1 LAAITPLT
9 RVDLPWVAEIL
20 GRPGLDETLFAA
32 HLAPRH
38 LRLDQAAFILGNHFE
53 DTAYLSYLH
62 VSVEMRRSGLA
73 SRLVAAFIE
82 AARSA
87 KLRRVLV
94 SGETGKAPGYIQP
107 GIEIPHES
115 GALELLHGFGFKE
128 LAKAYAM
135 SFELKDAPT
144 LSENDK
150 WGVRLATHTDRAA
163 LLEAIAN
170 SVPGEWEQFFTTALT
185 INESQIIIAIDGELI
200 GGYCHTRGDRFGPIG
215 VLPDFRGG
223 GLGTLVA
230 IAALHEMRARGAKWA
245 RFTWSDAENLSFYQ
259 RIGFK
264 TERCFQRMELL
275 L

>member
-1 LAAITPLT
+1 LTVITPLT

-20 GRPGLDETLFAA
+20 DRPDLDETLFAA

-38 LRLDQAAFILGNHFE
+38 LRLDQAAFLLGNHFE
-53 DTAYLSYLH
+53 DTAYLSYLY
-62 VSVEMRRSGLA
+62 VSNEVRRSGLA
-73 SRLVAAFIE
+73 SQLVAAFIKE
-82 AARSA
+82 ARSA

-115 GALELLHGFGFKE
+115 GALKLLHGFGFQE
-128 LAKAYAM
+128 LAKAYGM
-135 SFELKDAPT
+135 SIELTDAPP
-144 LSENDK
+144 LSENEK
-150 WGVRLATHTDRAA
+150 WKVRLATDSDRAA

-170 SVPGEWEQFFTTALT
+170 SVPGEWEKIFATALT
-185 INESQIIIAIDGELI
+185 INESQIIIAIDGERI
-200 GGYCHTRGDRFGPIG
+200 SGYCHTRGDRFGPIG
-215 VLPDFRGG
+215 VLPDSRGG
-223 GLGTLVA
+223 GLGTLIT
-230 IAALHEMRARGAKWA
+230 IAALHEMRASGAKRA

-264 TERCFQRMELL
+264 TKRCFQRMELL